1 MAAMSGS
8 IPTGLARGLA
18 AAAAVLDVAAAAVA
32 FRYRLDAAGVGL
44 ALLVIACTSI
54 ALVGSAVASA
64 EPRNPLGWLLLVC
77 GASIPLAVGS
87 FVYSHAAIDHHAR
100 LSGAS
105 WAAWLDGWPWTPALV
120 VVPTVGLLLF
130 PDGHA
135 RSGRWRWLLWAAW
148 FVLAAQLL
156 NELFAPHLLDYP
168 HRHNPTAL
176 PGAAGSIAD
185 GLGATIVAVPVIST
199 LAAWSVHQR
208 FRRAGSDAER
218 AALRIVA
225 PAGWLI
231 AASWW
236 SCGAVILLTGNS
248 DDATIPELSGVA
260 VLAVTAW
267 VATRRYGL
275 FNTRQV
281 INRGLVYTA
290 LSGIVLGIYLAAA
303 ALVDLIATNAV
314 GAAVAAVAAV
324 LGALPLRVGLQR
336 AADRLVYG
344 LRGDPYA
351 ALEQLGHRL
360 AAAVE
365 PEAVLPDVVASIRH
379 ALRLPYVRL
388 EMTHS
393 VVESGGAVSGGE
405 AFRLIF
411 AGEQVGTLLVGHR
424 GSEPEFTPSERRLLA
439 ALASQLAS
447 ATHAVSLVDDLRSS
461 RERLVSATE
470 EERRRIRRDLHDSV
484 GPGLAGVVLGL
495 HRARRQLETDP
506 HSAAQQIEDLSVQ
519 TQEAISEVRQLVYD
533 LRPPALDELGLVGA
547 LAEQASRFGTITVT
561 VTGPRPMPALSAAA
575 EVAAYRI
582 AVEAM
587 TNVVRHA
594 GAASAAVEISID
606 GCLQLEI
613 RDTGAGLPQGYR
625 AGVGI
630 LSMRERAAELGGV
643 CTIEP
648 GSPRGTIVRASIPL
662 ATA

>member
-1 MAAMSGS
+1 MAAMTGS
-8 IPTGLARGLA
+8 ISTGLARGLA
-18 AAAAVLDVAAAAVA
+18 VAAAVLNIAAAAVA
-32 FRYRLDAAGVGL
+32 IRYRLDATGVGF
-44 ALLVIACTSI
+44 ALLVISCMSI
-54 ALVGSAVASA
+54 ALVGSAAASA
-64 EPRNPLGWLLLVC
+64 EPRNPVGWLLLIC
-77 GASIPLAVGS
+77 GINIPLAVGS
-87 FVYSHAAIDHHAR
+87 YIYSHAALDHHVH
-100 LSGAS
+100 LTGAN
-105 WAAWLDGWPWTPALV
+105 WAAWLDSWPWTPALV

-135 RSGRWRWLLWAAW
+135 SSRPWRRLLVVAWA
-148 FVLAAQLL
+148 VIAAQVL

-176 PGAAGSIAD
+176 PGVAGTIAD
-185 GLGATIVAVPVIST
+185 ALGATIVAVPVIVT

-208 FRRAGSDAER
+208 FRQADSDTER
-218 AALRIVA
+218 AALRIVM
-225 PAGWLI
+225 PAAWLI

-248 DDATIPELSGVA
+248 DDATTPELSGVA
-260 VLAVTAW
+260 ILAVTAW
-267 VATRRYGL
+267 IATRRYGL
-275 FNTRQV
+275 FDTRQV

-290 LSGIVLGIYLAAA
+290 LSIIVLGIYLGAA
-303 ALVDLIATNAV
+303 ALVDLIAANSV

-324 LGALPLRVGLQR
+324 LCALPLRGGLQR

-344 LRGDPYA
+344 MRGDPYA

-360 AAAVE
+360 AGAVE

-388 EMTHS
+388 ELTHA
-393 VVESGGAVSGGE
+393 VVESGSAIGGGE
-405 AFRLIF
+405 PFRLFF

-424 GSEPEFTPSERRLLA
+424 DREPDFTPGERRLLA
-439 ALASQLAS
+439 ALAGQLA
-447 ATHAVSLVDDLRSS
+447 AAAHAVSLIDDLRSS

-495 HRARRQLETDP
+495 YRARRQLETEP
-506 HSAAQQIEDLSVQ
+506 LSAARQIEDLSVQ
-519 TQEAISEVRQLVYD
+519 TQEAIAEIRRLVYD

-547 LAEQASRFGTITVT
+547 LAEQASRFGPIT
-561 VTGPRPMPALSAAA
+561 VTGPNPLPALPAAA

-587 TNVVRHA
+587 TNIVRHA
-594 GAASAAVEISID
+594 GAASAAVRISVD
-606 GCLQLEI
+606 GCLQVEI
-613 RDTGAGLPQGYR
+613 SDSGAGLPEGYR

-630 LSMRERAAELGGV
+630 ISMRERAAELGGH
-643 CTIEP
+643 CTIEHA
-648 GSPRGTIVRASIPL
+648 SPHGTVVRASIPL
-662 ATA
+662 VTS

>member
-1 MAAMSGS
+1 MAAMTGS
-8 IPTGLARGLA
+8 ISTGLARGLA
-18 AAAAVLDVAAAAVA
+18 VAAAVLNIAAAAVA
-32 FRYRLDAAGVGL
+32 IRYRLDATGVGF
-44 ALLVIACTSI
+44 ALLVISCMSI
-54 ALVGSAVASA
+54 ALVGSAAASA
-64 EPRNPLGWLLLVC
+64 EPRNPVGWLLLIC
-77 GASIPLAVGS
+77 GINIPLAVGS
-87 FVYSHAAIDHHAR
+87 YIYSHAALDHHVH
-100 LSGAS
+100 LTGAN
-105 WAAWLDGWPWTPALV
+105 WAAWLDSWPWTPALV

-135 RSGRWRWLLWAAW
+135 SSRRWRRLLVVAWA
-148 FVLAAQLL
+148 VIAAQVL

-176 PGAAGSIAD
+176 PGVAGTIAD
-185 GLGATIVAVPVIST
+185 ALGATIVAVPVIVT

-208 FRRAGSDAER
+208 FRQADSDTER
-218 AALRIVA
+218 AALRIVM
-225 PAGWLI
+225 PAAWLI

-248 DDATIPELSGVA
+248 DDATTPELSGVA
-260 VLAVTAW
+260 ILAVTAW
-267 VATRRYGL
+267 IATRRYGL
-275 FNTRQV
+275 FDTRQV

-290 LSGIVLGIYLAAA
+290 LSIIVLGIYLGAA
-303 ALVDLIATNAV
+303 ALVDLIAANSV

-324 LGALPLRVGLQR
+324 LCALPLRGGLQR

-344 LRGDPYA
+344 MRGDPYA

-360 AAAVE
+360 AGAVE

-388 EMTHS
+388 ELTHA
-393 VVESGGAVSGGE
+393 VVESGSAIGGGE
-405 AFRLIF
+405 PFRLFF

-424 GSEPEFTPSERRLLA
+424 DREPDFTPGERRLLA
-439 ALASQLAS
+439 ALAGQLA
-447 ATHAVSLVDDLRSS
+447 AAAHAVSLIDDLRSS

-495 HRARRQLETDP
+495 YRARRQLETEP
-506 HSAAQQIEDLSVQ
+506 LSAARQIEDLSVQ
-519 TQEAISEVRQLVYD
+519 TQEAIAEIRRLVYD

-547 LAEQASRFGTITVT
+547 LAEQASRFGPIT
-561 VTGPRPMPALSAAA
+561 VTGPNPLPALPAAA

-587 TNVVRHA
+587 TNIVRHA
-594 GAASAAVEISID
+594 GAASAAVRISVD
-606 GCLQLEI
+606 GCLQVEI
-613 RDTGAGLPQGYR
+613 SDSGAGLPEGYR

-630 LSMRERAAELGGV
+630 ISMRERAAELGGH
-643 CTIEP
+643 CTIEHA
-648 GSPRGTIVRASIPL
+648 SPHGTVVRASIPL
-662 ATA
+662 VTS

>member
-1 MAAMSGS
+1 MAAMTGS
-8 IPTGLARGLA
+8 ISTGLARGLA
-18 AAAAVLDVAAAAVA
+18 VAAAVLNIAAAAVA
-32 FRYRLDAAGVGL
+32 IRYRLDATGVGF
-44 ALLVIACTSI
+44 ALLVISCMSI
-54 ALVGSAVASA
+54 ALVGSAAASA
-64 EPRNPLGWLLLVC
+64 EPRNPVGWLLLIC
-77 GASIPLAVGS
+77 GINIPLAVGS
-87 FVYSHAAIDHHAR
+87 YIYSHAALDHHVH
-100 LSGAS
+100 LTGAN
-105 WAAWLDGWPWTPALV
+105 WAAWLDSWPWTPALV

-135 RSGRWRWLLWAAW
+135 SSRRWRRLLVVAWA
-148 FVLAAQLL
+148 VIAAQVL

-176 PGAAGSIAD
+176 PGVAGTIAD
-185 GLGATIVAVPVIST
+185 ALGATIVAVPVIVT

-208 FRRAGSDAER
+208 FRQADSDTER
-218 AALRIVA
+218 AALRIVM
-225 PAGWLI
+225 PAAWLI

-248 DDATIPELSGVA
+248 DDATTPELSGVA
-260 VLAVTAW
+260 ILAVTAW
-267 VATRRYGL
+267 IATRRYGL
-275 FNTRQV
+275 FDTRQV

-290 LSGIVLGIYLAAA
+290 LSIIVLGIYLGAA
-303 ALVDLIATNAV
+303 ALVDLIAANSV

-324 LGALPLRVGLQR
+324 LCALPLRGGLQR

-344 LRGDPYA
+344 MRGDPYA

-360 AAAVE
+360 AGAVE

-388 EMTHS
+388 ELTHA
-393 VVESGGAVSGGE
+393 VVESGSAIGGGE
-405 AFRLIF
+405 PFRLFF

-424 GSEPEFTPSERRLLA
+424 DREPDFTPGERRLLA
-439 ALASQLAS
+439 ALAGQLA
-447 ATHAVSLVDDLRSS
+447 AAAHAVSLIDDLRSS

-495 HRARRQLETDP
+495 YRARRQLETEP
-506 HSAAQQIEDLSVQ
+506 LSAARQIEDLSVQ
-519 TQEAISEVRQLVYD
+519 TQEAIAEIRRLVYD

-547 LAEQASRFGTITVT
+547 LAEQASRFGPIT
-561 VTGPRPMPALSAAA
+561 VTGPNPLPALPAAA

-587 TNVVRHA
+587 TNIVRHA
-594 GAASAAVEISID
+594 GAASAAVRISVD

-613 RDTGAGLPQGYR
+613 SDSGAGLPEGYR

-630 LSMRERAAELGGV
+630 ISMRERAAELGGH
-643 CTIEP
+643 CTIEHA
-648 GSPRGTIVRASIPL
+648 SPHGTVVRASIPL
-662 ATA
+662 VTS

>member
-1 MAAMSGS
+1 MAAMTGS
-8 IPTGLARGLA
+8 ISTGLARGLA
-18 AAAAVLDVAAAAVA
+18 VAAAVLNIAAAAVA
-32 FRYRLDAAGVGL
+32 IRYRLDATGVGF
-44 ALLVIACTSI
+44 ALLVISCMSI
-54 ALVGSAVASA
+54 ALVGSAAASA
-64 EPRNPLGWLLLVC
+64 EPRNPVGWLLLIC
-77 GASIPLAVGS
+77 GINIPLAVGS
-87 FVYSHAAIDHHAR
+87 YIYSHAALDHHVH
-100 LSGAS
+100 LTGAN
-105 WAAWLDGWPWTPALV
+105 WAAWLDSWPWTPALV

-135 RSGRWRWLLWAAW
+135 SSRRWRRLLVVAWA
-148 FVLAAQLL
+148 VIAAQVL

-176 PGAAGSIAD
+176 PGVAGTIAD
-185 GLGATIVAVPVIST
+185 ALGATIVAVPVIVT

-208 FRRAGSDAER
+208 FRRADSDTER
-218 AALRIVA
+218 AALRIVM
-225 PAGWLI
+225 PAAWLI

-248 DDATIPELSGVA
+248 DDATTPELSGVA
-260 VLAVTAW
+260 ILAVTAW
-267 VATRRYGL
+267 IATRRYGL
-275 FNTRQV
+275 FDTRQV

-290 LSGIVLGIYLAAA
+290 LSIIVLGIYLGAA
-303 ALVDLIATNAV
+303 ALVDLIAANSV

-324 LGALPLRVGLQR
+324 LCALPLRGGLQR

-344 LRGDPYA
+344 MRGDPYA

-360 AAAVE
+360 AGAVE

-388 EMTHS
+388 ELTHA
-393 VVESGGAVSGGE
+393 VVESGSAIGGGE
-405 AFRLIF
+405 PFRLFF

-424 GSEPEFTPSERRLLA
+424 DREPDFTPGERRLLA
-439 ALASQLAS
+439 ALAGQLA
-447 ATHAVSLVDDLRSS
+447 AAAHAVSLIDDLRSS

-495 HRARRQLETDP
+495 YRARRQLETEP
-506 HSAAQQIEDLSVQ
+506 LSAARQIEDLSVQ
-519 TQEAISEVRQLVYD
+519 TQEAIAEIRRLVYD

-547 LAEQASRFGTITVT
+547 LAEQASRFGPIT
-561 VTGPRPMPALSAAA
+561 VTGPNPLPALPAAA

-587 TNVVRHA
+587 TNIVRHA
-594 GAASAAVEISID
+594 GAASAAVRISVD
-606 GCLQLEI
+606 GCLQVEI
-613 RDTGAGLPQGYR
+613 SDSGAGLPEGYR

-630 LSMRERAAELGGV
+630 ISMRERAAELGGH
-643 CTIEP
+643 CTIEHA
-648 GSPRGTIVRASIPL
+648 SPHGTVVRASIPL
-662 ATA
+662 VTS

>member
-1 MAAMSGS
+1 MAAMTGS
-8 IPTGLARGLA
+8 ISTGLARGLA
-18 AAAAVLDVAAAAVA
+18 VAAAVLNIAAAAVA
-32 FRYRLDAAGVGL
+32 IRYRLDATGVGF
-44 ALLVIACTSI
+44 ALLVISCMSI
-54 ALVGSAVASA
+54 ALVGSAAASA
-64 EPRNPLGWLLLVC
+64 EPRNPVGWLLLIC
-77 GASIPLAVGS
+77 GINIPLAVGS
-87 FVYSHAAIDHHAR
+87 YIYSHAALDHHVH
-100 LSGAS
+100 LTGAN
-105 WAAWLDGWPWTPALV
+105 WAAWLDSWPWTPALV

-135 RSGRWRWLLWAAW
+135 SSRRWRRLLVVAWA
-148 FVLAAQLL
+148 VIAAQVL

-176 PGAAGSIAD
+176 PGVAGTIAD
-185 GLGATIVAVPVIST
+185 ALGATIVAVPVIVT

-208 FRRAGSDAER
+208 FRQADSDTER
-218 AALRIVA
+218 AALRIVM
-225 PAGWLI
+225 PAAWLI

-248 DDATIPELSGVA
+248 DDATTPELSGVA
-260 VLAVTAW
+260 ILAVTAW
-267 VATRRYGL
+267 IATRRYGL
-275 FNTRQV
+275 FDTRQV

-290 LSGIVLGIYLAAA
+290 LSIIVLGIYLGAA
-303 ALVDLIATNAV
+303 ALVDLIAANSV

-324 LGALPLRVGLQR
+324 LCALPLRGGLQR

-344 LRGDPYA
+344 MRGDPYA

-360 AAAVE
+360 AGAVE

-388 EMTHS
+388 ELTHA
-393 VVESGGAVSGGE
+393 VVESGSAIGGGE
-405 AFRLIF
+405 PFRLFF

-424 GSEPEFTPSERRLLA
+424 DREPDFTPGERRLLA
-439 ALASQLAS
+439 ALAGQLA
-447 ATHAVSLVDDLRSS
+447 AAAHAVALIDDLQSS

-495 HRARRQLETDP
+495 YRARRQLETEP
-506 HSAAQQIEDLSVQ
+506 LSAARQIEDLSVQ
-519 TQEAISEVRQLVYD
+519 TQEAIAEIRRLVYD

-547 LAEQASRFGTITVT
+547 LAEQASRFGPIT
-561 VTGPRPMPALSAAA
+561 VTGPNPLPALPAAA

-587 TNVVRHA
+587 TNIVRHA
-594 GAASAAVEISID
+594 GAASAAVRISVD

-613 RDTGAGLPQGYR
+613 SDSGAGLPEGYR

-630 LSMRERAAELGGV
+630 ISMRERAAELGGH
-643 CTIEP
+643 CTIEHA
-648 GSPRGTIVRASIPL
+648 SPHGTVVRASIPL
-662 ATA
+662 VTS